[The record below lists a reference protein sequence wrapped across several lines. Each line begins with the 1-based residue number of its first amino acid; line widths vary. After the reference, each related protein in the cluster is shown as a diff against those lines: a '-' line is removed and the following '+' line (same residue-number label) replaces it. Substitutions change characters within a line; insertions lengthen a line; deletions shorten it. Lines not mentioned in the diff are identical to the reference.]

1 MDYRKKLQAAA
12 ALERQKAGSV
22 LARTVAKG
30 AALDALT
37 QSATLLGFSDAVAE
51 AGVGDLVPVECWA
64 WFATVYG
71 AADLTP
77 AEACWEWARCAA

>member
-12 ALERQKAGSV
+12 GLERMAAGSR
-22 LARTVAKG
+22 LARAVANG
-30 AALDALT
+30 AALDA
-37 QSATLLGFSDAVAE
+37 QAVGATLAEFSEAVAA
-51 AGVGDLVPVECWA
+51 AGVGDLLPVECWG

-77 AEACWEWARCAA
+77 ADTWEWARCAA